1 MQVLCDKAD
10 ISGDLFV
17 VTGDSKYKIWCLKS
31 FEPCV
36 NLTYIESDWQIADNF
51 NIFYWAKF
59 NIGYIEVLLLR

>member
-17 VTGDSKYKIWCLKS
+17 VTGDLKYKIWCLKS

-36 NLTYIESDWQIADNF
+36 NLTYIESDWQTNMF
-51 NIFYWAKF
+51 MFW
-59 NIGYIEVLLLR
+59 